1 MKPVGCCGGE
11 PLSQAY
17 GLPAQHKA
25 RPSGALKGSLIY
37 KLANAIKIK
46 LPIYTGK
53 HLNIN
58 ITDTGKG
65 NNRRWQATDGQR
77 EQRANSAGRFR
88 HGSPRKYTSRVN
100 PSTSLQNAVKNKVH
114 RLHRKAP
121 EYQHYR
127 YRQGQPPALASHR
140 RTARATSEFRRTVST
155 RQPAQRASGDFVRH
169 LPANFLSGYSAISAP
184 ASHTM
189 CADW

>member
-1 MKPVGCCGGE
+1 MQTP
-11 PLSQAY
+11 Y
-17 GLPAQHKA
+17 
-25 RPSGALKGSLIY
+25 
-37 KLANAIKIK
+37 KIK

-65 NNRRWQATDGQR
+65 NHRRWQATGEQREQRANSAGRFRHGSPRSYTSRVNPSTSLQTPYKIKLPIYTGKHLNINITDTGKGNYRRWQATGGQR

-88 HGSPRKYTSRVN
+88 HDSPRKYTSRVN

-114 RLHRKAP
+114 RLHRKTS

-127 YRQGQPPALASHR
+127 YRQGQLSALASHR

-155 RQPAQRASGDFVRH
+155 WLH
-169 LPANFLSGYSAISAP
+169 
-184 ASHTM
+184 
-189 CADW
+189 

>member
-1 MKPVGCCGGE
+1 MKSVVCCSELHGRTPPPATLV
-11 PLSQAY
+11 PLPFQGRLY
-17 GLPAQHKA
+17 TNLQTPY
-25 RPSGALKGSLIY
+25 P
-37 KLANAIKIK
+37 IKS
-46 LPIYTGK
+46 PTYTGK
-53 HLNIN
+53 TPEYH

-65 NNRRWQATDGQR
+65 NNRRWQATGGQR

-88 HGSPRKYTSRVN
+88 HGSPRSYTSWVN

-114 RLHRKAP
+114 RLHRKTP

-155 RQPAQRASGDFVRH
+155 RQP
-169 LPANFLSGYSAISAP
+169 
-184 ASHTM
+184 
-189 CADW
+189 